1 MSDSNEVIVI
11 DQKMLEATDTMRV
24 AITEKHKKVSRIKT
38 PKPFIKKKMGLD
50 YVEFSYMRDVADKEF
65 PGWSWTI
72 EKTEVLGS
80 EAFVVQGRLSWY
92 DEGIWRKA
100 DMVAAHRIQKKRG
113 TNEFVDIRNDVKAS
127 NTDCIKKAFNMYLNI
142 ADDVYRN
149 QVEDLELSD
158 EQKSEILVL
167 AGDVSEERM
176 EQVHDLIKNQAVNTA
191 NFHSSMRKLD
201 RELLIKVGKET
212 EKQNEN
218 TK

>member
-1 MSDSNEVIVI
+1 MSNKNEV
-11 DQKMLEATDTMRV
+11 MLVDEQMLQATDAVRK
-24 AITEKHKKVSRIKT
+24 AITNKHKKVSRLKT

-80 EAFVVQGRLSWY
+80 EAYVVQGRLTWY
-92 DEGIWRKA
+92 DEGLWRKA

-113 TNEFVDIRNDVKAS
+113 TNEFVDIGNDVKAA

-149 QVEDLELSD
+149 QVEDLSLTD
-158 EQKSEILVL
+158 EQANDILVV
-167 AGDVSEERM
+167 AGDISEERI
-176 EQVHDLIKNQAVNTA
+176 EQIHDLIKEQAINTA
-191 NFHSSMRKLD
+191 NYNSSLLKLE
-201 RELLIKVGKET
+201 REKEKLNAKS
-212 EKQNEN
+212 EQ
-218 TK
+218 

>member
-1 MSDSNEVIVI
+1 MSNNKVVLSEASFTSVSDSI
-11 DQKMLEATDTMRV
+11 KL
-24 AITEKHKKVSRIKT
+24 AITNKHKSVSRIKT

-50 YVEFSYMRDVADKEF
+50 YVEFSYMREIADKEY

-80 EAFVVQGRLSWY
+80 EAFVVHGRLTWH

-113 TNEFVDIRNDVKAS
+113 TNEFVDIGNDVKAA

-149 QVEDLELSD
+149 QVEALELSD
-158 EQKSEILVL
+158 EQKHELLVL
-167 AGDVSEERM
+167 ADEVSAERY
-176 EQVHDLIKNQAVNTA
+176 EQVHELIKEQAVNTA
-191 NFHSSMRKLD
+191 NYNSSKLKLE
-201 RELLIKVGKET
+201 REL
-212 EKQNEN
+212 EKQNE
-218 TK
+218 TTE